1 MGRAVCSNG
10 GMNPLR
16 ALLESTLGP
25 AFKGFPPE
33 AAPCALGSVGER
45 GWNLFAGDL
54 GSPVA
59 VLRREV
65 MEGNALWMRRF
76 LALSGAS
83 LCPHGKTTLAPQLFH
98 RQLAEGAWGLTLAT
112 PQQAQVAFRH
122 GIPRVLLAN
131 QVVDPAALRALGR
144 LVAEEPA
151 RELRVFADSAEGVA
165 RLAQGWEAPR
175 PLPVLVELGLAGGR
189 CGARTVS
196 EGLALAR
203 AVAASHR
210 LRLAGVACYEGIV
223 VSGDAAADVRTVDA
237 WLEAL
242 VDLARA
248 AEAEGLFEPGEVIL
262 SAGGSAYFDRVAAI
276 LGSAALKAPTRV
288 LLRSG
293 CYLTH
298 DAGHYQRLVA
308 RLEGRIEA
316 DRKPEGHLAP
326 ALEVWSQVI
335 SCPEPGLA
343 FLDAGKRDLSC
354 DLGLPQPGRWL
365 HPGGRPQACPETWRI
380 TALHDQHAR
389 LELPPGSD
397 LRIGDRVGL
406 AVSHPCTTFDKWPLV
421 FEVAEDGTV
430 LGGIRTLF

>member
-1 MGRAVCSNG
+1 M
-10 GMNPLR
+10 
-16 ALLESTLGP
+16 
-25 AFKGFPPE
+25 
-33 AAPCALGSVGER
+33 
-45 GWNLFAGDL
+45 
-54 GSPVA
+54 
-59 VLRREV
+59 
-65 MEGNALWMRRF
+65 
-76 LALSGAS
+76 
-83 LCPHGKTTLAPQLFH
+83 
-98 RQLAEGAWGLTLAT
+98 
-112 PQQAQVAFRH
+112 
-122 GIPRVLLAN
+122 
-131 QVVDPAALRALGR
+131 
-144 LVAEEPA
+144 
-151 RELRVFADSAEGVA
+151 
-165 RLAQGWEAPR
+165 
-175 PLPVLVELGLAGGR
+175 
-189 CGARTVS
+189 
-196 EGLALAR
+196 
-203 AVAASHR
+203 
-210 LRLAGVACYEGIV
+210 
-223 VSGDAAADVRTVDA
+223 
-237 WLEAL
+237 
-242 VDLARA
+242 
-248 AEAEGLFEPGEVIL
+248 
-262 SAGGSAYFDRVAAI
+262 AAI

-298 DAGHYQRLVA
+298 DTGHYQRLVA